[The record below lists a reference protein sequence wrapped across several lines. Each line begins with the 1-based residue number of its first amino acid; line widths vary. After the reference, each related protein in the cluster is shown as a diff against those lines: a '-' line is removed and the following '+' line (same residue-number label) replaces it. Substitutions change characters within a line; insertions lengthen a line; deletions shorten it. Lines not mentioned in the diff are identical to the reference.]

1 MNWLKNWDRIEP
13 IDAWFKKIVP
23 SNARRQHLIIELLDS
38 FEMLDR
44 GDVWA
49 IGGLYTFA
57 PLSDDAFD
65 AFRGYLLLT
74 QDDFGAILSASNPEI
89 PLVDSDWLW
98 LGESVNSLLILD
110 TKKFILRNSIFL
122 DGIGRTLASITCRRS
137 YLRSGRVLGIG
148 ISLDKRE

>member
-110 TKKFILRNSIFL
+110 TKKIHSSKFDLPGWNWEDFGVDYMQKEL
-122 DGIGRTLASITCRRS
+122 PTLWARFGDRYQS
-137 YLRSGRVLGIG
+137 
-148 ISLDKRE
+148 